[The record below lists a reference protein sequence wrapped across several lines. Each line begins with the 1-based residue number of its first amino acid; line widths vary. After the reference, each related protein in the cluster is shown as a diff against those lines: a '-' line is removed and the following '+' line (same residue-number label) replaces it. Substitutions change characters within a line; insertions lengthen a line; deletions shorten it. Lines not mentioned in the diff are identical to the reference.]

1 MEREEAAA
9 EAAESWYQLP
19 AEEDASITMPT
30 FGETAAPGEH
40 TDFPSVEEGTLLSEP
55 EMRKDFSAGR
65 MDSVRLEI
73 QDSRLSPCLPL
84 LTTLST
90 SGDKFFGDTLFQKT
104 VGDDFA
110 PLRASLDMSEFPGP
124 PSKLLQMSDAVELAS
139 KEITIEQEE
148 VSICLSQH
156 YLRTTLDDNG
166 DGGGLHPFSLSH
178 GEKDDRGNELES
190 EVIKLTLSDDVIQ
203 PKVDEMS
210 KDLGSEDGAFL
221 SSSVPAPVLMQ
232 LLEKEVSMSSS
243 SGRSSRRSSKSSS
256 AGGSE
261 NIQRTKRESDLEHQN
276 LNIQDPGTTCNQSLE
291 ESFRDS
297 SQIDFVK
304 DIERE
309 TEDPSGI
316 TLRQM
321 REQSFQPVRDSL
333 HKQLCS
339 EIQQLYQERKTSEG
353 TKSEKESISPE
364 STPLLN
370 KTPSEP
376 PNKVDETVVEDH
388 LKEEL
393 SRLSRCSIERGHK
406 DTEMSHTGNTPVDEA
421 SFIGKLPHPV
431 SQSTPG
437 TFTMNRKPLS
447 GRIQQIK
454 AKLTGSDMSLNEE
467 PSTESSAHKAAPSA
481 VVQSIQSSQG
491 YPESSDSQRSLS
503 PQRQRIQSL
512 PSLNYIEKVGAWNTN
527 QTFDALVLRGLT
539 GVSPKKLAYNAVAD
553 SLNRMFSR
561 QTSATTPN
569 KGPSATVKAT
579 SSMTNLSVAER
590 DSTAISQ
597 IARSQSYNSVLPGRD
612 QTEAEAH
619 ETPKSE
625 TSQSHVSLRGSSST
639 VVNSSEPVQKNT
651 SDAGVRERDLPAAQT
666 TSEFKKSHGGQEK
679 MCDGSGNQSRNF
691 VTMDRFSDVS
701 SDQEYADSSHSSN
714 KEKGSLTS
722 AKHHLTGGEG
732 NDWSPT
738 EETSGKEELDI
749 EERIPTYLRN
759 LGIDQSPTTILTP
772 FAPKGP
778 IREPEFSPSELRT
791 IKGSTATP
799 SRSMRLSEGGSQSAV
814 NISQSSLY
822 SSTSTTSVSIPMG
835 SDVGPESPL
844 PTELSPA
851 FGSGSADDRP
861 ISQDDTMTRGVGS
874 GLEVH
879 HVERSPA
886 IEPVNDLNSPSQGFM
901 NEENTESAPVK
912 QLIEQFESGGY
923 DGTISHDSVH
933 EQVSS
938 LQGYSQKT
946 PTIDPVND
954 SFVGSKTLK
963 EIRKLLAEAEDIGL
977 DRTSSSLQRASPV
990 GDPYTEAPSRCLNL
1004 EDSLN
1009 SRSASP
1015 LDLQVKDMSWD
1026 LSFNSSLTGDH
1037 LGNKDLS
1044 TTWNSDTVHSSSVR
1058 DNSYLGELIG
1068 IRNTQA
1074 APFSQRSQW
1083 GRSEPEGCSKATTN
1097 KMMPSTANV
1106 RGEREFV
1113 DVTEKVQRSEHL
1125 LSSVSSSV
1133 GGLKNALALT
1143 GSGYVRGRETESD
1156 ESSGDSLAA
1165 RVTNLLRN
1173 DAPSVRTRQSA
1184 EEEERRARG
1193 SVKLKLT
1200 GRSVTPDTEL
1210 SEEDRRRIEEIKRE
1224 LLDGAKK
1231 AEKDYSHPN
1240 KLASSGDMG
1249 EFRLQLTPSPFQ
1261 LPLTR
1266 SQSSEGTK
1274 NITSSVQASDV
1285 QQEAKYG
1292 GMTKDLSSVMS
1303 DLPPPTSASY
1313 QQDPLTGAA
1322 GRTITELKSQN
1333 MAPAKSTEEAT
1344 KPISSIT
1351 FSSRKRSSPLPGA
1364 PDEGSQPRPSD
1375 LQVVFDKSLA
1385 NQGLNRRPSPEPS
1398 VSNHV
1403 HRFHHQDYQ
1412 ADKDVLPALATFQQ
1426 WRPGE
1431 STTKEYS
1438 PRSWAT
1444 EKEYSAAASILW
1456 TSGPTVENFSTFP
1469 CPPKENEGSQ
1479 PRPSDLQVVFDKSP
1493 ANQGL
1498 NRRPSPEPSVS
1509 NHVHRFHHQDYQA
1522 DKDVLPALATSQ
1534 QWCPGESTTQEYSP
1548 RYWATEKEY
1557 SAAASILWTSGPT
1570 PKENV
1575 DPGRVNSEDSI
1586 LINHGLQQKNN
1597 SGGGQLK
1604 TYSGLTSEDG
1614 LLPLSAQE
1622 LQTRPAI
1629 SSPTRKALSCIHVTI
1644 SPKDDMKVLD
1654 VSKALVTLD
1663 TDNGSLAPELRT
1675 NGDMSRSSSSNL
1687 SRNDQ
1692 VLSCNDLSAGTVP
1705 VGSSHVIHIRDRKT
1719 THEDIVQLMGKENL
1733 PHRSIQTE
1741 RRSSPLSDATTQI
1754 TTESPQKTTF
1764 SSEIFVDGSLREAST
1779 SSILRVNETPERQTP
1794 SRSPLSC
1801 LSRATDQPLL
1811 LPYRPSGSPEL
1822 FYVPFMGG
1830 GSRMSPVS
1838 TIESSHPGSNDAI
1851 SPKFPPDVLGSATEK
1866 LPDPSLPRHREGIYS
1881 KEPSP
1886 KTAEWKQKPA
1896 RGRIDDLK
1904 SSQRS
1909 SSPSPPQSLAEK
1921 DPGSFGNM
1929 SSSTVHPRHSESMGR
1944 SDPRGLQP
1952 APSPED
1958 SEFLPLQPEIYY
1970 SQDQANI
1977 TRPARSKALEVTVR
1991 KKTHS
1996 VTSTDLPGQGHKSG
2010 QTPGKPRSS
2019 TRSSLDRSISRSQSV
2034 VSNQSLDDLWT
2045 RYTEGRRRQATES
2058 SNKLEVSLVERLER
2072 LARLLQNP
2080 PSHSLTSSKDE
2091 KKEDNHEKKA
2101 AREQW
2106 YRKKLEVDD
2115 DSVGKPY
2122 EDSPDSGSLLSEPLS
2137 EVRSSVTDSAT
2148 TTTASQ
2154 VGSETSSGSMS
2165 TIDTIRLINAFGAE
2179 RVLPSSR
2186 LSRLYSTIDLQK
2198 KRTEETAKGSKR
2210 ASVGRGQSRVAIQE
2224 LPKSKM
2230 ADAESVTSSDGLRE
2244 PTPALREKKSSRR
2257 QNKGVQ
2263 AGELEIVMSATRKN
2277 TRDVGTTFPSPG
2289 GERLTG
2295 PAASENME
2303 ANVRTS
2309 KSKVNTMA
2317 QYVPPGLSWF
2327 VPAEDLKS
2335 ESRKENM
2342 PGVPKGPGPVWY
2354 EPVTN
2359 TKPWREPLR
2368 EKNEQDWATGR
2379 PGGPI
2384 HSTRVIPDAQAKP
2397 FIRVTLQEYLRSHR
2411 PDFIFRSR
2419 ERVKRLQLLAEE
2431 RKLQSVFQGERD
2443 ELFNQTTRSRVPP
2456 YKDSRLFQQSRT
2468 VPKKE
2473 MIQRSKRIY
2482 QQLPE
2487 IRKRK
2492 EEEKRRS
2499 EYETYRLKA
2508 QLFRKKV
2515 TNQILGRKTPW
2526 N

>member
-19 AEEDASITMPT
+19 AEEDASIAMPT
-30 FGETAAPGEH
+30 LGETAAHGEH
-40 TDFPSVEEGTLLSEP
+40 TDFPSVEEGTLLSEA

-90 SGDKFFGDTLFQKT
+90 SGDTLFQKT

-166 DGGGLHPFSLSH
+166 DGGGLHPLSLSH

-261 NIQRTKRESDLEHQN
+261 NIQRTKQEPDLEHQN

-321 REQSFQPVRDSL
+321 RQQSFQPVRDAL

-339 EIQQLYQERKTSEG
+339 EIQQRYQERKTSEG
-353 TKSEKESISPE
+353 TKSEKESIGPE
-364 STPLLN
+364 STPVLN

-421 SFIGKLPHPV
+421 SFIGRLPHPV

-481 VVQSIQSSQG
+481 VPQSIQSSQG

-503 PQRQRIQSL
+503 PQRRRIQSL

-561 QTSATTPN
+561 QTSATTLN

-590 DSTAISQ
+590 DSPTISQ

-612 QTEAEAH
+612 QTEAELH

-639 VVNSSEPVQKNT
+639 VVNSSKPVQKNT
-651 SDAGVRERDLPAAQT
+651 SDAGVRGRDLSAAQT
-666 TSEFKKSHGGQEK
+666 TSEFKKKSHGGQEK
-679 MCDGSGNQSRNF
+679 MCDGSGNLSRNF

-714 KEKGSLTS
+714 KGKGSLTS

-759 LGIDQSPTTILTP
+759 LGIDQSPTAILTP

-886 IEPVNDLNSPSQGFM
+886 IEPVSDLNSPSQGFM
-901 NEENTESAPVK
+901 NEENTESARVK

-933 EQVSS
+933 EQVLS
-938 LQGYSQKT
+938 LQGYSQNT

-963 EIRKLLAEAEDIGL
+963 EIRKLLAEAEDVGL

-1026 LSFNSSLTGDH
+1026 SSFKSSLTGDH

-1113 DVTEKVQRSEHL
+1113 DVTEKVQRSEQL

-1184 EEEERRARG
+1184 DEEERRARG

-1200 GRSVTPDTEL
+1200 SRSVTPDTEL

-1224 LLDGAKK
+1224 LLDGAKE

-1240 KLASSGDMG
+1240 KLASSGDVG

-1292 GMTKDLSSVMS
+1292 AMTKDVSSVMS

-1313 QQDPLTGAA
+1313 QQDPLITGAA

-1333 MAPAKSTEEAT
+1333 MAPVKSTEEAT

-1364 PDEGSQPRPSD
+1364 PD
-1375 LQVVFDKSLA
+1375 
-1385 NQGLNRRPSPEPS
+1385 
-1398 VSNHV
+1398 
-1403 HRFHHQDYQ
+1403 
-1412 ADKDVLPALATFQQ
+1412 
-1426 WRPGE
+1426 
-1431 STTKEYS
+1431 
-1438 PRSWAT
+1438 
-1444 EKEYSAAASILW
+1444 
-1456 TSGPTVENFSTFP
+1456 
-1469 CPPKENEGSQ
+1469 EGSQ

-1534 QWCPGESTTQEYSP
+1534 QWRPRESTTQEYSP
-1548 RYWATEKEY
+1548 RSWAAEKEY

-1575 DPGRVNSEDSI
+1575 DPGRVNSEDSL

-1604 TYSGLTSEDG
+1604 TYSGLTCEDG
-1614 LLPLSAQE
+1614 LLPSSAQE

-1663 TDNGSLAPELRT
+1663 TDNGSLASELRA

-1705 VGSSHVIHIRDRKT
+1705 VGSFHVIHIRDSKT
-1719 THEDIVQLMGKENL
+1719 IHEDIVQLMGKENL
-1733 PHRSIQTE
+1733 PDRSIQTE

-1764 SSEIFVDGSLREAST
+1764 SAEIFVDGPLREAST
-1779 SSILRVNETPERQTP
+1779 SSILRVNETPDRQTP

-1811 LPYRPSGSPEL
+1811 LPYRPPGSPEL

-1866 LPDPSLPRHREGIYS
+1866 LPDPSIPRHREGIYS

-1886 KTAEWKQKPA
+1886 QTAEWKQKPA
-1896 RGRIDDLK
+1896 RGPLDDLK

-1909 SSPSPPQSLAEK
+1909 SWPSPPQSLAEK

-1929 SSSTVHPRHSESMGR
+1929 SSSTVHPRHSESMER

-1958 SEFLPLQPEIYY
+1958 SEFLPLQPKIDY
-1970 SQDQANI
+1970 SQDQANV

-1996 VTSTDLPGQGHKSG
+1996 VTSTDLPGRGHKSG

-2019 TRSSLDRSISRSQSV
+2019 SRSSLDRSISRSQSV

-2045 RYTEGRRRQATES
+2045 RYTEGRRRQQATES

-2106 YRKKLEVDD
+2106 YRMKPGVDD

-2137 EVRSSVTDSAT
+2137 EVRSTVTDSAATT

-2210 ASVGRGQSRVAIQE
+2210 ASVGRGQSRMAVQE

-2244 PTPALREKKSSRR
+2244 PTPALREKKSSRG

-2295 PAASENME
+2295 PGASENME

-2317 QYVPPGLSWF
+2317 QCVPPGLSWF

-2379 PGGPI
+2379 PGRPI
-2384 HSTRVIPDAQAKP
+2384 HSTRVIPGAQDKP

-2411 PDFIFRSR
+2411 PDFIFRSG

-2443 ELFNQTTRSRVPP
+2443 ELFNQTTRSRVPR

-2492 EEEKRRS
+2492 EDEKRRS

-2515 TNQILGRKTPW
+2515 TNHILGRKTPW